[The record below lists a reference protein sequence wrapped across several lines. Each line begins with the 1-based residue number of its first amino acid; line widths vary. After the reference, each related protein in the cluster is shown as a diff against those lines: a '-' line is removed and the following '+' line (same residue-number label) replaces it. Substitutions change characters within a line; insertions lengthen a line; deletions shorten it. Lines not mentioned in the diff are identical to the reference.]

1 MKRFRIGRW
10 LGRTARVLAGLL
22 VLAGP
27 ACQPTP
33 PAPPAPWLTARLLD
47 PGAGRDADLRRL
59 RVALAAP
66 APAELRFRQL
76 RRFGIYQSYAATPD
90 SGLAPLR
97 AAARLGETLHQPLPL
112 EQASVLGRLAEL
124 HWRRQHYDSARLTFL
139 HAARVL
145 ATAFPDSA
153 ARAAFRVVDGH
164 RGAVGVNLAG
174 HYANAGQA
182 WRAEGRLPA
191 ALRCYDLARRAYQCP
206 PDSAPQKLGGLAW
219 VHTLLAETLHE
230 QGEPALAASHY
241 EQALAALRTQRR
253 YNWEDAAQEWATT
266 LNGYAPYLLPTRP
279 DHLRA
284 LAAEPQPEL
293 SRRLQARPTDRDLL
307 AHASAL
313 AVLEAQGCLAART
326 SATGPALAR
335 AAMLLPR
342 LRAAAGPEFRV
353 ELGYYELSA
362 RLTQLQAG
370 WVSRASGPP
379 AAGYAARVQASHDSV
394 PEPGRRDRLGMMLA
408 REWMRQ
414 GDYLAAAAL
423 LRPLS
428 RRHAHIQEPQALSQ
442 VLHLLAAAYARQ
454 GWYDSAYQAQGRAM
468 ALADTLSGRQQRL
481 AVADA
486 ETRYRTSLKELR
498 IGELTRSGKQ
508 EHQVAR
514 WAGLGAAGL
523 ALALGGVALALRTT
537 RRLAARL
544 RTAQATQNRLYSIIG
559 HDLRAPLAAFE
570 GLATLLDYYRR
581 TGPPDP
587 AELAE
592 VTAEVRQTTGQLTG
606 LLNNLLHWAANQ
618 SGELAYQPEAL
629 AADELLAE
637 VAALYTPAARA
648 RQITL
653 QVVVLPGLPLLRA
666 DRNMVLT
673 QLRNLLGNALQAAP
687 LGSTITLAART
698 ADHGLEL
705 LVTDTGPGLSAAQL
719 AALRTQDA
727 STGLA
732 PRLPEQ
738 RGTGLG
744 LPLVRRLAERQ
755 QGSFRL
761 TSTPGQGTTAYLTL
775 PLAGS

>member
-1 MKRFRIGRW
+1 MRRFRTSRW
-10 LGRTARVLAGLL
+10 RGWVSWVLAGLL
-22 VLAGP
+22 AVVGL

-33 PAPPAPWLTARLLD
+33 PPAPWLTARLLD

-59 RVALAAP
+59 RAALAALAAP
-66 APAELRFRQL
+66 APTELRFRQL

-90 SGLAPLR
+90 SGVAPLR
-97 AAARLGETLHQPLPL
+97 AAAQLGETLSQQLPL

-139 HAARVL
+139 HAAQVL

-153 ARAAFRVVDGH
+153 ARATFRVLDGH
-164 RGAVGVNLAG
+164 RGAVGIYLAG

-230 QGEPALAASHY
+230 QGELALVINHY
-241 EQALAALRTQRR
+241 EQALAVLRTQRR

-266 LNGYAPYLLPTRP
+266 LQGYAPYLLSTRP
-279 DHLRA
+279 AYLRD
-284 LAAEPQPEL
+284 LATEPQPEL
-293 SRRLQARPTDRDLL
+293 RRRLGARPTDRDLL

-313 AVLEAQGCLAART
+313 TVLEAQACLVTRDR
-326 SATGPALAR
+326 ATGPALAL
-335 AAMLLPR
+335 AAALLPR

-353 ELGYYELSA
+353 ELGYYELLA
-362 RLTQLQAG
+362 RFTQLQAG
-370 WVSRASGPP
+370 WARADGVP
-379 AAGYAARVQASHDSV
+379 AAGYAPRVHATHDSV
-394 PEPGRRDRLGMMLA
+394 PEPGRRDRLGMVLA

-423 LRPLS
+423 LHPLS
-428 RRHAHIQEPQALSQ
+428 RRQPRVLEPQALSQ

-454 GWYDSAYQAQGRAM
+454 GRYDSAYQVQGQAM
-468 ALADTLSGRQQRL
+468 ALGDTLSGRQQRL

-486 ETRYRTSLKELR
+486 EARYRTSLQELR
-498 IGELTRSGKQ
+498 IHELTRAGGQ
-508 EHQVAR
+508 QRQVAR
-514 WAGLGAAGL
+514 WAGVGAAGL

-544 RTAQATQNRLYSIIG
+544 RAAQTTQNRLYSIIG

-570 GLATLLDYYRR
+570 GLATLLDYYGR
-581 TGPPDP
+581 TGPPGP
-587 AELAE
+587 AEWTE
-592 VTAEVRQTTGQLTG
+592 VTAEVRQTTRQLTG
-606 LLNNLLHWAANQ
+606 LLNNLLHWAAQQ
-618 SGELAYQPEAL
+618 SGELTYQPEPL
-629 AADELLAE
+629 AAAELLAE
-637 VAALYTPAARA
+637 VAALYTPATRA
-648 RQITL
+648 REVTL
-653 QVVVLPGLPLLRA
+653 QVSVSAGLLPLWA

-687 LGSTITLAART
+687 SGSIITLAARP

-705 LVTDTGPGLSAAQL
+705 SVADAGPGLTTAQL
-719 AALRTQDA
+719 ATLGTQDA
-727 STGLA
+727 ATGLA
-732 PRLPEQ
+732 PRLPGQ

-744 LPLVRRLAERQ
+744 LPLVRRLAECQ
-755 QGSFRL
+755 QGRFWL
-761 TSTPGQGTTAYLTL
+761 TSIPGQGTTAHLAL
-775 PLAGS
+775 PLAEG